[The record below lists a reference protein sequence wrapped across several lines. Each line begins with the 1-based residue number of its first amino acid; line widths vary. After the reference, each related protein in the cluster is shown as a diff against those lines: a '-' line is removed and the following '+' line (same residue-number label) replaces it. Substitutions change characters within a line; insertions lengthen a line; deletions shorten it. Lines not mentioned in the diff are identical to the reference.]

1 MKNLFLT
8 FALLTLP
15 ILANAQAT
23 NYSVG
28 DVVDDFTVVDTEG
41 VEHNLY
47 SITASGKYVFLD
59 FFFVNCGPCQTWQAT
74 YNQLHDKYGCNEG
87 EVYCLSINNGF
98 DNNAQVIQYEETYGG
113 PYNHAPAVSNEGG
126 GEAVDANFGISAYP
140 TFCLINPDNV
150 IINTDI
156 WPLTGIETFEAAF
169 PADFNPEPM
178 QCNVLSIVEQN
189 EMDIAIYPNP
199 VNSQD
204 ALHVR
209 LSQPQS
215 GTFTV
220 YSTNGRVLLQGSISG
235 DSVDIPVRLASGT
248 YFLSIEGDKG
258 SANMNFVVR

>member
-1 MKNLFLT
+1 M
-8 FALLTLP
+8 
-15 ILANAQAT
+15 
-23 NYSVG
+23 
-28 DVVDDFTVVDTEG
+28 
-41 VEHNLY
+41 
-47 SITASGKYVFLD
+47 
-59 FFFVNCGPCQTWQAT
+59 
-74 YNQLHDKYGCNEG
+74 
-87 EVYCLSINNGF
+87 
-98 DNNAQVIQYEETYGG
+98 
-113 PYNHAPAVSNEGG
+113 
-126 GEAVDANFGISAYP
+126 
-140 TFCLINPDNV
+140 